1 MYESHLNLNN
11 VKNILKAK
19 LSNNFKRFK
28 INPNKVIDV
37 ESNSCYFLDVPNI
50 PSNSFRSATNF
61 PMILGQYLC
70 LIPMAQDQFR
80 IQNVRTILSIVVLIC
95 QITMTFLSFLWL
107 KQSGASIF
115 KGGKLSDTYV
125 CILLLYP

>member
-1 MYESHLNLNN
+1 MYKSHINLHN
-11 VKNILKAK
+11 VKNVLKAK

-28 INPNKVIDV
+28 INSNKVIDI

-70 LIPMAQDQFR
+70 LIPMSQHRFR
-80 IQNVRTILSIVVLIC
+80 LRNVRTILSIISLAC

-107 KQSGASIF
+107 KKSGASIF
-115 KGGKLSDTYV
+115 KGGN
-125 CILLLYP
+125 